1 MKENKI
7 KVGNTIST
15 NINDEININPYLLN
29 IEKRANYLI
38 NEHYKKIGTTYNYLI
53 LDNLLSNGKCHIVA
67 LFKEYLIVDDCSE
80 VFKRYYKKK
89 ESLPRI
95 KKVSQY
101 YYETSVIFPNYTP
114 LIEAKYFYK
123 NIMRKQKVIDQI
135 QELEE
140 RERYNKMARKKKEKE
155 KNNNNDNVF
164 NDTAYNE
171 ILNQS
176 ESVLRIVFGLKKE
189 KLNIFSDNEE
199 NNSDNKGIQN
209 IINEISKYE
218 NNKLQISSNSLTKNN
233 KIKIGIPNLKNKPK
247 LSFQNGSNLKTILD
261 YKNKSNILNTVSLR
275 TFSPNTTN
283 YNTINNNSTSRN
295 LKVNMTLLNNNSI
308 NSNRQV
314 NHKSTFSMPKINIS
328 SSKDKK
334 NISKDKKIKLLS
346 FNSIDNNNNL
356 NNYSNN
362 NFIKN
367 KNVIKNVELKT
378 FFMSNLVSPSNN
390 KKMHKKIR
398 SVIGR
403 NNGNDLYKTFHKNFN
418 TSGNIDKDRKNF
430 HIKQPEINGKKKIK
444 PSLFLHEEF
453 FGFYTERNKK

>member
-80 VFKRYYKKK
+80 FFKRYYKKK

-135 QELEE
+135 QELEDKE
-140 RERYNKMARKKKEKE
+140 REKNHKVKKRKEKDKDLNE
-155 KNNNNDNVF
+155 NVF
-164 NDTAYNE
+164 SDTAYDE

-176 ESVLRIVFGLKKE
+176 ESVLRIVFGIKKN
-189 KLNIFSDNEE
+189 KYILNNLNVEEVDNEF
-199 NNSDNKGIQN
+199 KGIEN
-209 IINEISKYE
+209 LIDEISKYE
-218 NNKLQISSNSLTKNN
+218 NQAQIQNNIINKNKLKLGTPNSKN
-233 KIKIGIPNLKNKPK
+233 KKLSIPNIKA
-247 LSFQNGSNLKTILD
+247 IMD
-261 YKNKSNILNTVSLR
+261 YKNKPNPFNTINFR
-275 TFSPNTTN
+275 TFSPNSTN
-283 YNTINNNSTSRN
+283 YNTINNSTSRN
-295 LKVNMTLLNNNSI
+295 LKVNLTLLNNNSI
-308 NSNRQV
+308 NSNRQI

-328 SSKDKK
+328 PA
-334 NISKDKKIKLLS
+334 KDKKIKLLS
-346 FNSIDNNNNL
+346 FNNIENNKNNNNV
-356 NNYSNN
+356 NKIN
-362 NFIKN
+362 IKN
-367 KNVIKNVELKT
+367 IEMKT
-378 FFMSNLVSPSNN
+378 FFMSNIASPSIN

-398 SVIGR
+398 SVLGR
-403 NNGNDLYKTFHKNFN
+403 NNENELFKTYYKNFN
-418 TSGNIDKDRKNF
+418 TSGNIEKEKKIL
-430 HIKQPEINGKKKIK
+430 HIKQSELSGRKVK

-453 FGFYTERNKK
+453 FGFYTDRNKK